1 MFAVG
6 IKLTWARGINGG
18 PAAMSIA
25 LLPSRT
31 LRVALASSL
40 LLSGVYPS
48 DCSASWP
55 EDSSTDGD
63 GGPIW
68 TSVSGGGL
76 GKRGEVDDWTPA
88 VAIVE
93 IL

>member
-1 MFAVG
+1 
-6 IKLTWARGINGG
+6 
-18 PAAMSIA
+18 MSIA
-25 LLPSRT
+25 LLPGRT

-40 LLSGVYPS
+40 LLTGVYPS

-55 EDSSTDGD
+55 EDSSPTDGD

-93 IL
+93 RDSIRKREKGIGGKRTSDGRD